1 MKCTG
6 IIVSTLRPPCG
17 FLYALHPS
25 TNQTSCACACLPVV
39 AANGWPT
46 TPKLSRL
53 AINSTAT
60 SLALIAPSGVPPPD
74 GVDMVAIVV
83 CALVRMIELVE
94 KPSEMGPL
102 KKHSKKKAWQHLR
115 SSLDKFRKPRVL
127 PRLHH
132 VQPGTQNCM
141 FGVIADVSPI
151 KYRRRP
157 HGRIRS
163 ALYWLRTQDGFC
175 VEHYFFETWVR
186 RDDEKKIVPH
196 GRQLCADRA
205 EARCDTERPCEGER
219 RRRR

>member
-74 GVDMVAIVV
+74 GVDMVEIVV

-102 KKHSKKKAWQHLR
+102 KKHSKKRHGNTYVPALT
-115 SSLDKFRKPRVL
+115 SSESLACFLVSIMYNPVPKTACSVSSQMYPPSSTADDHMV
-127 PRLHH
+127 
-132 VQPGTQNCM
+132 G
-141 FGVIADVSPI
+141 FGLLCTGFGP
-151 KYRRRP
+151 KM
-157 HGRIRS
+157 GS
-163 ALYWLRTQDGFC
+163 A
-175 VEHYFFETWVR
+175 
-186 RDDEKKIVPH
+186 
-196 GRQLCADRA
+196 
-205 EARCDTERPCEGER
+205 
-219 RRRR
+219 